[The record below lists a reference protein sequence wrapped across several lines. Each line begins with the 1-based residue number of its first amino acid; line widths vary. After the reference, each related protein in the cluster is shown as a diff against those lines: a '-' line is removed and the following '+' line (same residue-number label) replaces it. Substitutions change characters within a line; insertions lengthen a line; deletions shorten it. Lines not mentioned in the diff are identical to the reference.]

1 MEASAGSLP
10 TGRSRPDGIAG
21 TPVVRPAPTKAQ
33 EKFMRH
39 RYLEIASTPSVRAAR
54 ERYGSAAQWARAGG
68 SADEEAVRNDRLGPA
83 EQQFIEDRDGFY
95 LASVSE
101 TGWPYVQFRGGPA
114 GFLRVV
120 DDTTLGYADFRGNRQ
135 YLTVGNVQ
143 VNDRVSLFLMD
154 YAHQR
159 RLKIFGHMRI
169 VDTRDDP
176 ALAEQ
181 LAVPDYAGRV
191 ERAILIKVEAFDW
204 NCPQHITP
212 RFTQAELERI
222 LQPVRD
228 EMAALRSENERL
240 RRQLHEG
247 GLHRHEVAEG
257 TNVEVES

>member
-1 MEASAGSLP
+1 M
-10 TGRSRPDGIAG
+10 
-21 TPVVRPAPTKAQ
+21 Q
-33 EKFMRH
+33 H
-39 RYLEIASTPSVRAAR
+39 RYLEIASTPSVMAAR
-54 ERYGSAAQWARAGG
+54 ERYGSAVQGARAGG
-68 SADEEAVRNDRLGPA
+68 SAAKEAVRNDRLGPA
-83 EQQFIEDRDGFY
+83 EQQFIGGRDGFY

-159 RLKIFGHMRI
+159 RLKVFGRMRVI
-169 VDTRDDP
+169 DAQDDA

-181 LAVPDYAGRV
+181 LAVPGYVGRV
-191 ERAILIKVEAFDW
+191 ERAVLIKVEAFDW

-212 RFTQAELERI
+212 RFTQAELEKALR
-222 LQPVRD
+222 PVRD
-228 EMAALRSENERL
+228 EMAALRSENDRL
-240 RRQLHEG
+240 RRQLRANG
-247 GLHRHEVAEG
+247 SDQQEVTKG
-257 TNVEVES
+257 TSTEAKS